1 MRLSALAVAAL
12 ALSAPTALPADAA
25 GLNTASAAHR
35 AFYTLTLSNSR
46 GGDVVAARG
55 TMGYE
60 VIDACDGWA
69 VRQRLSMTLTN
80 SDGQDVQMVS
90 DYATWEA
97 KDGLKFRFH
106 MKQTTDTAVTSQTDG
121 EARLERAGGSGEA
134 HYTVPED
141 TTKEL
146 PPGTLFP
153 MAHTSA
159 ILAAAQAGKKF
170 LALPLFDGTDDA
182 GVEDSSLVVLDWRK
196 PETNKYPLLSDLPSS
211 RVRLAFFDHASKSE
225 VPTYQ
230 VGMRYWENGVADNLQ
245 MDFGDFVMDAKM
257 KEFAPLSHKC

>member
-1 MRLSALAVAAL
+1 MRFSAMSAAVL
-12 ALSAPTALPADAA
+12 VLCGLVLPADAA

-35 AFYTLTLSNSR
+35 AFYNLTLASSR
-46 GGDVVAARG
+46 GGDVVAATG

-80 SDGQDVQMVS
+80 SEGQAVQMVS
-90 DYATWEA
+90 DYATWES

-121 EARLERAGGSGEA
+121 DAKLERAGGPGTA

-141 TTKEL
+141 ATKPL
-146 PPGTLFP
+146 PAGTLFP

-159 ILAAAQAGKKF
+159 ILAAAQTGKKF
-170 LALPLFDGTDDA
+170 VALPLFDGTDDSGA
-182 GVEDSSLVVLDWRK
+182 EDSSIVVLDWK
-196 PETNKYPLLSDLPSS
+196 QPAPNQYPLLASLPST
-211 RVRLAFFDHASKSE
+211 RVRLAFFDHSSSGE
-225 VPTYQ
+225 TPTYQ

-257 KEFAPLSHKC
+257 TDFTPLPHKC